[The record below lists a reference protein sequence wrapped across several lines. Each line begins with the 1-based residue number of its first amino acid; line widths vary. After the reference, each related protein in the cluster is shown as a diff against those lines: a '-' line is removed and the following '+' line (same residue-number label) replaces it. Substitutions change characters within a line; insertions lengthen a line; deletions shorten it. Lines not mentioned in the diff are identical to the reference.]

1 MKSKRVTCIS
11 GDAASSALSP
21 LMSAAAS
28 ALLGVATEVA
38 EEGGAAVDDENA
50 AAAAD
55 DSDCPV
61 LASRASFFDP
71 LPTAPA
77 TMP

>member
-1 MKSKRVTCIS
+1 M
-11 GDAASSALSP
+11 
-21 LMSAAAS
+21 
-28 ALLGVATEVA
+28 LGVATEVA

-61 LASRASFFDP
+61 LACRRVYSYAR
-71 LPTAPA
+71 
-77 TMP
+77 